1 MEVLKM
7 FEEYRRPINP
17 ELKQFLEKIKS
28 EISASV
34 LAGDYFRYNLRQT
47 KVEVTYTEP
56 REINILEEFVIRSAI
71 ELEPASTEPE
81 IASMLGVDS
90 EILTSTF
97 STLKALKMLEVTPE
111 STVVPTEFGIN
122 LYNSHKREIEPKS
135 TKELYAI
142 YDCLSDKINLQKSP
156 FESENVPLELEYLGK
171 YINLGNNFVN
181 IDSKSIE
188 EIQEIIQNT
197 DLGIHVPEKGKT
209 LLECKRLSNSEIV
222 RRKIAIFLLYDDIN
236 AKLFFKVYDGEQELK
251 EASNRINQLKDE
263 ERFDWQKLFELSD
276 ESIEQDIQII
286 TRYRKSEVDE
296 RINQIRQKA
305 RESRAYQVNG
315 DESNTITLL
324 RGSNI
329 YQAFINTLMEA
340 QHQIMIYSPWINE
353 GVVNEQFIAKLQTLA
368 NGGVW
373 ILIGYGIADSENN
386 EDRKIP
392 PQVKASLQNICT
404 PEGLPAVQIYWFGSS
419 HAKEII
425 VDKKIHFCGS
435 NNFLSCRAG
444 RTWDEAMYKVG
455 IPSMVEEAYDFYANN
470 FKDYAENFWNEA
482 LENND
487 IQLAK
492 KSIYIWS
499 ALGMEQKTFN
509 RLWSDWYCPELI
521 CVWLKCL
528 CQRLRSRISLNE
540 SLDLN
545 IQPLLEDIE
554 AEDSIPESIHKHLMQ
569 VANAIE
575 AR

>member
-1 MEVLKM
+1 M
-7 FEEYRRPINP
+7 FEEYRKLINP
-17 ELKQFLEKIKS
+17 ELKQLLEVI
-28 EISASV
+28 EFQISASV

-56 REINILEEFVIRSAI
+56 REINILEEFVLRSAI
-71 ELEPASTEPE
+71 ELEPAPTETE
-81 IASMLGVDS
+81 IASMLGVDPK
-90 EILTSTF
+90 ILKNSF
-97 STLKALKMLEVTPE
+97 STLKALNKLEETPE
-111 STVVPTEFGIN
+111 STIVATESGTN
-122 LYNSHKREIEPKS
+122 LYNSHNREIKPKS
-135 TKELYAI
+135 IKELYAI
-142 YDCLSDKINLQKSP
+142 YDYLSDKIYFVNSS
-156 FESENVPLELEYLGK
+156 FETENVPLELEYLGN
-171 YINLGNNFVN
+171 YIELGNNVIN
-181 IDSKSIE
+181 IESKSNE
-188 EIQEIIQNT
+188 EIREIIQNT
-197 DLGIHVPEKGKT
+197 DLKIHVPEKGKI
-209 LLECKRLSNSEIV
+209 LLDCNRLSNSETI
-222 RRKIAIFLLYDDIN
+222 RRKVAILLFYDDIN
-236 AKLFFKVYDGEQELK
+236 EKLFFKVYDGEQELK
-251 EASNRINQLKDE
+251 EASNRINQLKDKE
-263 ERFDWQKLFELSD
+263 KFHWQNLFKISD

-286 TRYRKSEVDE
+286 SRYRKSEVDE

-305 RESRAYQVNG
+305 RESKAYQVNG

-340 QHQIMIYSPWINE
+340 QLQIMIYSPWINE

-368 NGGVW
+368 NRGIW

-392 PQVKASLQNICT
+392 PEVKASLQNICT
-404 PEGLPAVQIYWFGSS
+404 SEGLPAVQIYWFGSS

-499 ALGMEQKTFN
+499 ALGMEQKT
-509 RLWSDWYCPELI
+509 LW
-521 CVWLKCL
+521 
-528 CQRLRSRISLNE
+528 
-540 SLDLN
+540 
-545 IQPLLEDIE
+545 PL
-554 AEDSIPESIHKHLMQ
+554 
-569 VANAIE
+569 VV
-575 AR
+575 

>member
-1 MEVLKM
+1 M

-17 ELKQFLEKIKS
+17 ELKQLLKKIES

-47 KVEVTYTEP
+47 RVEVTYTEP
-56 REINILEEFVIRSAI
+56 REINILEEFVLRSAI
-71 ELEPASTEPE
+71 ELEPAPTETE

-90 EILTSTF
+90 KILKNSF
-97 STLKALKMLEVTPE
+97 STLKALNKLEETPE
-111 STVVPTEFGIN
+111 STIVATESGTN
-122 LYNSHKREIEPKS
+122 LYNSHNREIKPKS

-142 YDCLSDKINLQKSP
+142 YDYLSDKIYFLNSS
-156 FESENVPLELEYLGK
+156 FETENVPLELEYLGN
-171 YINLGNNFVN
+171 YIELGNNVIN
-181 IDSKSIE
+181 IESKSIE
-188 EIQEIIQNT
+188 EIREIIKNT
-197 DLGIHVPEKGKT
+197 DLQIHVPEKGKI
-209 LLECKRLSNSEIV
+209 LLECNRLSNSETI
-222 RRKIAIFLLYDDIN
+222 RRKVAIFLFYDDIN

-263 ERFDWQKLFELSD
+263 EKFDWQQLFKLSD

-305 RESRAYQVNG
+305 RESKAYQVNG

-368 NGGVW
+368 NRGVW

-386 EDRKIP
+386 EDRKIKP
-392 PQVKASLQNICT
+392 DVKASLQNIHT

-425 VDKKIHFCGS
+425 VDKKIHLCGS

-455 IPSMVEEAYDFYANN
+455 IPSMVEQAYDFYANN
-470 FKDYAENFWNEA
+470 FKDYAEKLWNEA
-482 LENND
+482 LENKN

-499 ALGMEQKTFN
+499 ALGMEQKTFDRFD
-509 RLWSDWYCPELI
+509 RLRSKWYCPELI

-528 CQRLRSRISLNE
+528 CQRLRSQPSLNK
-540 SLDLN
+540 SLDLSTV
-545 IQPLLEDIE
+545 QSLLKDIE
-554 AEDSIPESIHKHLMQ
+554 AENSIPESIHKHLIQ